1 LWSEAGR
8 KGMKGESRYEYV
20 RERMGRDVRANQGW
34 LWRLLRKTEKL
45 KTETLK
51 WDRKGVLQRLKCC
64 IVTMGNGDD
73 SSEKEKAES
82 RKQKARKHESRS
94 W

>member
-1 LWSEAGR
+1 VRVWGGRGKYEVFSGR
-8 KGMKGESRYEYV
+8 K
-20 RERMGRDVRANQGW
+20 A
-34 LWRLLRKTEKL
+34 KTEKL